1 MGERRA
7 GPAPPL
13 GLEVP
18 QMGTAY
24 PGGLLSGRAWRCPL
38 PRGTAAPLGGSAQHL
53 REGQSAQRRLLR
65 LPRAVAPGAGATLSQ
80 VMPSLA
86 AQPADGLLR
95 WGEG

>member
-7 GPAPPL
+7 GPAPSL

-18 QMGTAY
+18 QAGTAY
-24 PGGLLSGRAWRCPL
+24 PGGLLSGRASRCPL
-38 PRGTAAPLGGSAQHL
+38 LRGTAAPLRGSAQHL
-53 REGQSAQRRLLR
+53 RQDQSAQRRLLR
-65 LPRAVAPGAGATLSQ
+65 LPRAVAPGADATLSQ

-86 AQPADGLLR
+86 AQPEGGLLQ